1 MFQFQDLFQW
11 DRFITPSIIKSFY
24 RLVIVLIVLSGLSGH
39 RVRLNENLSRYD
51 LINLGLNLATIA
63 QLVAWGA
70 LALYLLWPVDL
81 LADPFLGLGQ
91 LDDLAVLLVAVELF
105 IALAPTPLRDELA
118 GSPTSKVMRDP
129 WWPLPV
135 EGRAV
140 DVSEGQTHLLSTD
153 PPVQ

>member
-1 MFQFQDLFQW
+1 VQHPVNKPSLSFWAEFLQDL
-11 DRFITPSIIKSFY
+11 
-24 RLVIVLIVLSGLSGH
+24 RLAW
-39 RVRLNENLSRYD
+39 RLLRERRMPLWTKAVP
-51 LINLGLNLATIA
+51 L
-63 QLVAWGA
+63 LV
-70 LALYLLWPVDL
+70 ALYLLWPVDL

-118 GSPTSKVMRDP
+118 GSPTGKVMRDP

-135 EGRAV
+135 EGQAV
-140 DVSEGQTHLLSTD
+140 DVSEGQTHLLSTE

>member
-1 MFQFQDLFQW
+1 MNKPSLSFWAEFLQDL
-11 DRFITPSIIKSFY
+11 
-24 RLVIVLIVLSGLSGH
+24 RLAW
-39 RVRLNENLSRYD
+39 RLLRERRMPLWTKAVP
-51 LINLGLNLATIA
+51 L
-63 QLVAWGA
+63 LV
-70 LALYLLWPVDL
+70 ALYLLWPVDL
-81 LADPFLGLGQ
+81 LADPLLGLGQ